1 MNSQTRITASVP
13 LTDELLTKLDDKA
26 KQKEYHNNHGNPS
39 RSKVIVAAL
48 DKFLNDGAASSSK
61 QSESIKQSWKEE
73 ALSALEEKQSTF
85 DIEEIL
91 KEQND
96 KIERL
101 TRAVKILVDGSMKGD

>member
-1 MNSQTRITASVP
+1 MNSQTRITASIAMSE
-13 LTDELLTKLDDKA
+13 ELLSKLDKISEQ
-26 KQKEYHNNHGNPS
+26 KQYHNNHGNPS

-48 DKFLNDGAASSSK
+48 DKFLNNGAASSSK
-61 QSESIKQSWKEE
+61 QTESIKQSWKEE
-73 ALSALEEKQSTF
+73 ALSALEEEQSTF

-101 TRAVKILVDGSMKGD
+101 TRAVKILVEGSMKGD